1 MVAVVCGVAVLL
13 LLPLAASED
22 DPLLIP
28 EERVLV
34 SSAVL
39 LLPALS
45 SRAASDS
52 ACSPAVG
59 GQRPVDRDHRPESN
73 VILARKLRLV
83 KAFQGKCKSGKVV
96 ICVLT
101 LRLHVY
107 TQQDTYA
114 EHLCQNLP
122 GHAGHTLWLNSR
134 MRTPMGVKSLGLQLS
149 VSIYIWTIYIW

>member
-107 TQQDTYA
+107 TQQDTCMLNTSA
-114 EHLCQNLP
+114 RTCRGMQVTP
-122 GHAGHTLWLNSR
+122 CGPTAGCERRWELRVWDCNS
-134 MRTPMGVKSLGLQLS
+134 L
-149 VSIYIWTIYIW
+149 